1 MLFKKKKDKV
11 EFKDLP
17 QLQYIIKPLSDKA
30 FEVLIELLDRY
41 VDYKMREVI
50 KERINENSTIDSS
63 DEVRLR

>member
-1 MLFKKKKDKV
+1 MKLFKKKNKV